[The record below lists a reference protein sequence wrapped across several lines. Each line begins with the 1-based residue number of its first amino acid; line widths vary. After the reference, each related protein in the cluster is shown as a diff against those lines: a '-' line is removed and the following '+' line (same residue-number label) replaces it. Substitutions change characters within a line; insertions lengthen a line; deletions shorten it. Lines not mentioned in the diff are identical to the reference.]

1 MLITQICDQWTWGI
15 KKMKISKAKLNQII
29 KEETFDQ
36 MYFKNEDK
44 FVKVITQAYYMI
56 EEIEQNIYEE
66 GYDPDEDLE
75 RVKALLGQY
84 VR

>member
-1 MLITQICDQWTWGI
+1 
-15 KKMKISKAKLNQII
+15 MKISKAKLNQII

>member
-1 MLITQICDQWTWGI
+1 MVETI
-15 KKMKISKAKLNQII
+15 MKISKAKLNQII

>member
-75 RVKALLGQY
+75 RVKALLGQH

>member
-1 MLITQICDQWTWGI
+1 
-15 KKMKISKAKLNQII
+15 MKISKAKLNQII

-75 RVKALLGQY
+75 RVKALLGQH

>member
-1 MLITQICDQWTWGI
+1 
-15 KKMKISKAKLNQII
+15 
-29 KEETFDQ
+29 
-36 MYFKNEDK
+36 
-44 FVKVITQAYYMI
+44 MI

>member
-1 MLITQICDQWTWGI
+1 MVETI
-15 KKMKISKAKLNQII
+15 MKISKAKLNQII

-75 RVKALLGQY
+75 RVKALLGQH